1 MSVSGYILDT
11 LDEDELNLVLSIHND
26 LSTDNAY
33 INAETI
39 KCMKFDFFIKK
50 IIDSKSKA
58 NKIGIEKL
66 NKILNK
72 IDIYIND
79 K

>member
-1 MSVSGYILDT
+1 MPVSGYILDT

-39 KCMKFDFFIKK
+39 KCMKFDYFIKK
-50 IIDSKSKA
+50 I
-58 NKIGIEKL
+58 
-66 NKILNK
+66 
-72 IDIYIND
+72 
-79 K
+79 